1 MSTVQSGHAIREL
14 NQIIGIARDGHD
26 IYARAVADDGTQDP
40 QLNALMMRMA
50 AAKMQVIDGVTRL
63 VRDAGGQPS
72 RHRTLAGSLR
82 GGFGRLGTV
91 LGDADI
97 QYASES
103 QSAEARLVRALEV
116 AARDGALT
124 ANARRTL
131 NGMLLETRL
140 GWDDMRQ
147 EVDELRGRDA

>member
-50 AAKMQVIDGVTRL
+50 AAKMQVIDEVTRL

-103 QSAEARLVRALEV
+103 QAAEARLVRALEV

-124 ANARRTL
+124 AHARRTL

>member
-26 IYARAVADDGTQDP
+26 IYARAVADGTQDP

-50 AAKMQVIDGVTRL
+50 AAKVQVIDGVTRL
-63 VRDAGGQPS
+63 VRDAGGQPA
-72 RHRTLAGSLR
+72 RHGTLAGSLR

-91 LGDADI
+91 LGDAGI

-103 QSAEARLVRALEV
+103 QAAEARLVRALEV

-124 ANARRTL
+124 AHARRTL

-147 EVDELRGRDA
+147 EVDDLRGRDA

>member
-26 IYARAVADDGTQDP
+26 IYARAVADGAQDP

-50 AAKMQVIDGVTRL
+50 AAKVQVIDGVTRL
-63 VRDAGGQPS
+63 VRDAGGQPA
-72 RHRTLAGSLR
+72 RHGTFAGSLR
-82 GGFGRLGTV
+82 GGFGRLGTA
-91 LGDADI
+91 LGDAGI

-103 QSAEARLVRALEV
+103 QAAEARLVRALEV

-124 ANARRTL
+124 AHARRTL

-147 EVDELRGRDA
+147 EVADLRGRDA